1 MAVIADCTDS
11 ANVVCH
17 HTGTNQTLYVDF
29 TAELLK
35 RGTTLTSATIDTTAD
50 ATLTAGT
57 PAVNTAEIT
66 DTDAAENSI
75 TIGIGKAIQFQLS
88 GGTVIAAD
96 ADPQWIELVLT
107 TTFADSTILVYDL
120 RLKVT

>member
-1 MAVIADCTDS
+1 MTIRADCTDS
-11 ANVVCH
+11 ANVICH
-17 HTGTNQTLYVDF
+17 HTSTQQTLYVDF

-35 RGTTLTSATIDTTAD
+35 RGTTLSSATIDTSAD
-50 ATLTAGT
+50 ATLSAGA
-57 PAVNTAEIT
+57 PAVNTAAIT
-66 DTDAAENSI
+66 DTDAAGNSI
-75 TIGIGKAIQFQLS
+75 TIAIGKAIQFSLS

-107 TTFADSTILVYDL
+107 TTLADSTILGHDL